1 MNDIEA
7 YDMEVTNMPNAMISG
22 SIDACAP
29 WSPMHNTIM
38 EELGDD
44 AHIMVSNDDF
54 SDIAADTASW
64 VCKPEY
70 AEKNRDLLVRFTKA
84 LYKAMD
90 FGAKEENFEE
100 VAGYVADEAKTDL
113 EIVKGQTRDGV
124 WFTSEE
130 LLKGVEDGSIKG
142 YYEIQQKNF
151 LESGK
156 ITEEVPVDDYV
167 LFDIMEEAGK

>member
-1 MNDIEA
+1 
-7 YDMEVTNMPNAMISG
+7 
-22 SIDACAP
+22 
-29 WSPMHNTIM
+29 
-38 EELGDD
+38 
-44 AHIMVSNDDF
+44 
-54 SDIAADTASW
+54 
-64 VCKPEY
+64 
-70 AEKNRDLLVRFTKA
+70 
-84 LYKAMD
+84 MD

-167 LFDIMEEAGK
+167 LFDIMEEAGNNRLNKKNC